1 MSGLRTLC
9 GMPETEIADLV
20 EALGKDVLEE
30 AAHELAAFHATGAPT
45 RRFTMLVSDGDGV
58 MVEGDEASIGDGDAK
73 DVAREVIEHGL
84 RALAPTG
91 DVNDPGCGPGGIVGG
106 DQIGT
111 FACQQ
116 GTELA
121 AHPISEGLVRQEK
134 SIAGWVPVAAILGNA
149 TAGHEAMDVGVVAP
163 TPTIP

>member
-1 MSGLRTLC
+1 MIGFALGGLIVLGWCWLAAIEREEETRLSGLRAFC

-30 AAHELAAFHATGAPT
+30 AAHELVAFHATGAPT
-45 RRFTMLVSDGDGV
+45 RRLTMLVSDGDGV
-58 MVEGDEASIGDGDAK
+58 IIEGDEASIGDGDAK
-73 DVAREVIEHGL
+73 HVAGEVIEHGL

-91 DVNDPGCGPGGIVGG
+91 DVNDPGCGPGRIVGG

-121 AHPISEGLVRQEK
+121 AHQISE
-134 SIAGWVPVAAILGNA
+134 
-149 TAGHEAMDVGVVAP
+149 EAYPADSG
-163 TPTIP
+163 